1 MADSARGP
9 LLPPALLTPQQ
20 RALYEELVTGP
31 RARDDRPQGPVDG
44 EGRLTGPF
52 NAMLYSP
59 RIGGPLQRLGTALRH
74 KGELDD
80 TVRELV
86 ILRVAGHHGSA
97 FERQAHQPVARRL
110 GVDEQTLTA
119 VDHGVP
125 TQLPPSVPRVT
136 AAALELA
143 QRLLERRLPDD
154 TQFARL
160 RAELGDAGVFEVNA
174 LVGYYS
180 LLATQLA
187 LFGVTPEPEAL
198 S

>member
-1 MADSARGP
+1 MTDAPRGP

-20 RALYEELVTGP
+20 RALYDEIRHGP
-31 RARDDRPQGPVDG
+31 RADAHRPDGPVDRD
-44 EGRLTGPF
+44 GRLTGPF

-59 RIGGPLQRLGTALRH
+59 AVGGPLQRLGVALRC
-74 KGELDD
+74 ESTLDA

-86 ILRVAGHHGSA
+86 ILRVAGHHDCDY
-97 FERQAHQPVARRL
+97 ERHAHQRVARRL
-110 GVDEQTLTA
+110 GVDEQTVTA

-125 TQLPPSVPRVT
+125 PRLPARIPCAA
-136 AAALELA
+136 AAALDLA

-154 TQFARL
+154 AQFARL
-160 RAELGDAGVFEVNA
+160 RAELGDAALFEINA

-198 S
+198 P